1 LRGAQLAAKQINAK
15 GGVLGKTIK
24 IVGVDDKA
32 DPAVAN
38 MISISQVDY
47 DNLGTSVSSTTLYI
61 IT

>member
-1 LRGAQLAAKQINAK
+1 MAAEINVSVSSGAVTSNTSGIA
-15 GGVLGKTIK
+15 GST
-24 IVGVDDKA
+24 
-32 DPAVAN
+32 AVAN